1 MLMVVREVREGA
13 AVPEGGGDLRLQA
26 CEWAT
31 SRWRGFLAVGGEE
44 NPSQV
49 PTFHTN
55 TKNSPPLWRL
65 VRVVRAAGWHLM
77 EPGEWRIRVLSSCG
91 AAEQQSAEQPTADCR
106 LSAAGRG
113 NGRKG
118 GRGVTPFVCCFVV
131 CFGALRKTRNLC
143 VVNALPLPQP
153 KPQNRAARRRSLK
166 RKPGGLTPATALS

>member
-91 AAEQQSAEQPTADCR
+91 AAEQQSAEQPTVDCR
-106 LSAAGRG
+106 QLEEEMEEREGAVSHLL
-113 NGRKG
+113 
-118 GRGVTPFVCCFVV
+118 FVV
-131 CFGALRKTRNLC
+131 
-143 VVNALPLPQP
+143 
-153 KPQNRAARRRSLK
+153 SLFVLG
-166 RKPGGLTPATALS
+166 P

>member
-77 EPGEWRIRVLSSCG
+77 EPGEWRIRVLLSWCSR
-91 AAEQQSAEQPTADCR
+91 AAERRAADCR
-106 LSAAGRG
+106 QLEEEMEEREGAVSHLL
-113 NGRKG
+113 
-118 GRGVTPFVCCFVV
+118 FVV
-131 CFGALRKTRNLC
+131 
-143 VVNALPLPQP
+143 
-153 KPQNRAARRRSLK
+153 SLFVLG
-166 RKPGGLTPATALS
+166 P

>member
-91 AAEQQSAEQPTADCR
+91 AAEQQSAEQPTVG
-106 LSAAGRG
+106 SW
-113 NGRKG
+113 
-118 GRGVTPFVCCFVV
+118 
-131 CFGALRKTRNLC
+131 
-143 VVNALPLPQP
+143 
-153 KPQNRAARRRSLK
+153 K
-166 RKPGGLTPATALS
+166 RKWKKGRARCHTFCLLFRCSFWGLEKDTKFMCGKCATATATKTAKSRCGGAV